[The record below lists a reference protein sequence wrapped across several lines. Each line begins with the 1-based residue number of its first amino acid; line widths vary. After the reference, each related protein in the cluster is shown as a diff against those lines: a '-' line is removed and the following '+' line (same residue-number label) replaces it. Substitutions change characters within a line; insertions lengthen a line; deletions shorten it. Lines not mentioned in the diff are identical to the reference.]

1 MAQITKL
8 FTKGLDTDTA
18 PHLQEKESYSSAMNV
33 HFSLGSLLGVND
45 GTGTN
50 MSGYN
55 IGGDLG
61 VLEPFAGNTDWS
73 ALFFT
78 LGVTGYNQTGSKCIG
93 YAVDDTES
101 ISNDTRFF
109 YLFIYTP
116 TFTVYPPPPDPSYV
130 VQENSWIVKVAIKYD
145 NTNKVNT
152 ISIADSSIL
161 LDSNWI
167 IPSATNALGFDPTYF
182 ISARTSGN
190 QLIWTDGHNAVRY
203 VDVNKD
209 YNANNPTLEELSLIT
224 EPGVVPLI
232 ADRGSDSTKSAS
244 LQFKAVQFMYRIIN
258 EDGFV
263 SVLSPFSITSLPSR
277 QEEVEVDPFFGN
289 VITISLSKDQKIP
302 DNWKKIDFVMRYLD
316 TNTFDVIRTF
326 DKYDNTSREYNFGM
340 GPVYY
345 TDAQLVYEHN
355 TSPFLI
361 PYITVQN
368 YDGSIIIETL
378 DPAYCAKAF
387 DSVPITSQS
396 LEFTSNRLFLANNLE
411 GYDTPATSIDITLNQ
426 NTATTSF
433 SKKMYSL
440 TPYLLAIR
448 ENGTGFWYGA
458 VVTRNFGNGK
468 NYAFPISS
476 QDIVFDANQGS
487 GGYYPVGLK
496 TTSNTYITLAQA
508 MSEDNLIE
516 LDESGYFSPLQTEVP
531 SGPIIGAFLLAR
543 INIIKEVNQYW
554 GDKVISSGLTP
565 NNICVPLSKSASIPL
580 PSCMVFSKS
589 TYLDNTL
596 TSRKAAFLPSSTY
609 SYGVSFYDEA
619 LRKSGNKYIGDIN
632 IGSYNPG
639 TKTLVESIDVSVT
652 GTQPTGSVPSW
663 AKYYSINLT
672 QNNKASSFLQFV
684 PDIIRYAYKS
694 AAGVLTYNIDEASPE
709 GEYYGVAI
717 PLSSLY
723 KRNQGY
729 VYKEGDLCQFEI
741 YNYETSTYSGSY
753 TLPVLTSI
761 DGYVI
766 VNSPKSNFNNY
777 ISYQGKKIQ
786 YTANSGAVGV
796 NSYINDFL
804 DDPSLVTNP
813 KIGDVFLTKSSPVGA
828 WAGHPYTFAVYS
840 NGGVWNFGSYVTV
853 GPTYTYGEYT
863 GTSGYLQPSSGVW
876 NFITAP
882 SLQYYAYAPAALNQ
896 QIFICT
902 LYTPKVVQRSFYEVA
917 FFGEVSGGS
926 LLAPYNNLSAK
937 LYGDTYIQGSNS
949 DGGAFNVVSETNNES
964 RYKYWI
970 ENSGR
975 ITPTDAVG
983 QKNLTNQIR
992 WSNVKIPNSSVN
1004 GLASFDA
1011 LDVADVDSNA
1021 GPITSIIL
1029 SSKEANL
1036 ASRLVILCNSGSF
1049 IGLIGQS
1056 QIYSQDQST
1065 AFLSSA
1071 PVLGTIQPITGQ
1083 WGCISPQG
1091 VISYKGMVFWA
1102 DALNREII
1110 QLAGDGATPI
1120 SQQKAGFLWNQVF
1133 RNLPFND
1140 STNSAKNIKLGI
1152 NPYASEVF
1160 VTCPNPNLTAAVFP
1174 ANSGENR
1181 LNQYIP
1187 NKNVS
1192 YTYNYQLN
1200 RWVGAYESNPD
1211 QWIRVGDD
1219 VFSIGFHYGLQL
1231 GLNLYKEFDAAPGH
1245 FNQLVDPK
1253 CYISFPVSEGYPA
1266 TIEPLSVILMGQLE
1280 TDSTVVYARDSSSTV
1295 NNNLTQVTSWNDSNY
1310 STREGEKF
1318 APVLRNRLSNNAGQS
1333 QVLTVSPLVTG
1344 SGYLTAPLV
1353 TIGPPTVS
1361 GGTQA
1366 TAIAVLTGGSVTSY
1380 IITNPGTGYTSV
1392 PSISVAPPPTGVTAT
1407 ATLTVGVAAKN
1418 TFDYQGIK
1426 GDRIRSKTPWVQVTF
1441 PAEQQINFQGVRVE
1455 VKPSS
1460 GH

>member
-33 HFSLGSLLGVND
+33 HFSLGSLLGVSD
-45 GTGTN
+45 GQSGN

-55 IGGDLG
+55 IGGNLG
-61 VLEPFAGNTDWS
+61 VLEPFAGNTDWTT
-73 ALFFT
+73 LFST
-78 LGVTGYNQTGSKCIG
+78 LGVTGYNQNGAKCIG

-116 TFTVYPPPPDPSYV
+116 AFSATL
-130 VQENSWIVKVAIKYD
+130 ENSWIIKVAIKY
-145 NTNKVNT
+145 NGTTKVNT

-167 IPSATNALGFDPTYF
+167 TPSVANALGFEADYF
-182 ISARTSGN
+182 VSARTSGN

-209 YNANNPTLEELSLIT
+209 YNTNNPTLEELSLIT
-224 EPGVVPLI
+224 EPGVVPLT
-232 ADRGSDSTKSAS
+232 ANRGSDSTKAAS
-244 LQFKAVQFMYRIIN
+244 LQFRAVQFMYRIIN

-263 SVLSPFSITSLPSR
+263 SVLSPFSLTSLPSR

-289 VITISLSKDQKIP
+289 VVTISLSKDQKIP
-302 DNWKKIDFVMRYLD
+302 DNWKKVDFVMRYLD

-326 DKYDNTSREYNFGM
+326 DKYDTTSREYNFGM

-355 TSPFLI
+355 TGPFLV

-368 YDGSIIIETL
+368 YDGSIIVETL

-396 LEFTSNRLFLANNLE
+396 LEFSSNRLFLANNLE
-411 GYDTPATSIDITLNQ
+411 GYDTPATAIDITLTQ
-426 NTATTSF
+426 NTATTEF

-458 VVTRNFGNGK
+458 VVTRNYGNGK
-468 NYAFPISS
+468 NYAFPLSS
-476 QDIVFDANQGS
+476 QDIVFDALQG
-487 GGYYPVGLK
+487 GGSYSPSGLK
-496 TTSNTYITLAQA
+496 TTEYTYITLPQTI
-508 MSEDNLIE
+508 SEDNLIE
-516 LDESGYFSPLQTEVP
+516 LSESRDFNPLIVNQA
-531 SGPIIGAFLLAR
+531 AFAPYDAR
-543 INIIKEVNQYW
+543 IEIIKEVNKYW
-554 GDKVISSGLTP
+554 GEKIPYSGVT
-565 NNICVPLSKSASIPL
+565 NDICVPFNRGTTYSYPA
-580 PSCMVFSKS
+580 CMVFSPS
-589 TYLDNTL
+589 EYNDNNL
-596 TSRKAAFLPSSTY
+596 NSRKAAFLPSSTY
-609 SYGVSFYDEA
+609 SYGVTFYDEA
-619 LRKSGNKYIGDIN
+619 LRKSGNKYIGDIT
-632 IGSYNPG
+632 IGSYNAD
-639 TKTLVESIDVSVT
+639 TKTLVESIGVNVT
-652 GTQPTGSVPSW
+652 GVQPAGSVPSW

-672 QNNKASSFLQFV
+672 NNNKASSFLQFV
-684 PDIIRYAYKS
+684 PDVIRYAYKS
-694 AAGVLTYNIDEASPE
+694 ADGIIVYNVDEADPD
-709 GEYYGVAI
+709 GDYYGVAI
-717 PLSSLY
+717 PLNSLY
-723 KRNQGY
+723 QRSQGY
-729 VYKEGDLCQFEI
+729 AYNEGDLCQFEI

-777 ISYQGKKIQ
+777 ISYQGKKLQ
-786 YTANSGAVGV
+786 YTNTATGLNSF
-796 NSYINDFL
+796 INDFL
-804 DDPSLVTNP
+804 NDPSLVTNP
-813 KIGDVFLTKSSPVGA
+813 KVGDVFLIDSAPVGA
-828 WAGHPYTFAVYS
+828 WAGHPNTFAVYS
-840 NGGVWNFGSYVTV
+840 TGGVWNFTSYNVPYV
-853 GPTYTYGEYT
+853 NVYNFGEYT
-863 GTSGYLQPSSGVW
+863 NTPGYLQRSGGPGSSWAATGLISGYLAY
-876 NFITAP
+876 AP
-882 SLQYYAYAPAALNQ
+882 SLLNQ
-896 QIFICT
+896 QVFICT
-902 LYTPKVVQRSFYEVA
+902 LYTPKTVQRSFYEVA

-926 LLAPYNNLSAK
+926 LLAPYNGLLAK

-975 ITPTDAVG
+975 ITPSDTIG
-983 QKNLTNQIR
+983 QKGLTNQIR

-1011 LDVADVDSNA
+1011 LDVSDVDSNA

-1049 IGLIGQS
+1049 IGLIGQA

-1133 RNLPFND
+1133 RNLPFD
-1140 STNSAKNIKLGI
+1140 ESAISAKNIKIGI
-1152 NPYASEVF
+1152 NPYTSEIF
-1160 VTCPNPNLTAAVFP
+1160 ITCPVPNITPTQFP
-1174 ANSGENR
+1174 ANCGENR
-1181 LNQYIP
+1181 LNQYIGD
-1187 NKNVS
+1187 KKVS
-1192 YTYNYQLN
+1192 YVYNYQLN
-1200 RWVGAYESNPD
+1200 RWVGAYEDNPD

-1219 VFSIGFHYGLQL
+1219 VFTVGSQYLNN
-1231 GLNLYKEFDAAPGH
+1231 GLNLYKEFDSTPGD
-1245 FNQLVDPK
+1245 FNQSANPS
-1253 CYISFPVSEGYPA
+1253 CYISFPISEGYPA
-1266 TIEPLSVILMGQLE
+1266 TIEPLSVILMGQL
-1280 TDSTVVYARDSSSTV
+1280 TTTKTVVYARDSSTSV
-1295 NNNLTQVTSWNDSNY
+1295 NNNLTQVTCWNDSNY
-1310 STREGEKF
+1310 ATREGEKF
-1318 APVLRNRLSNNAGQS
+1318 APVLRNRLSNNANQS
-1333 QVLTVSPLVTG
+1333 QVLSISPISLG
-1344 SGYLTAPLV
+1344 SGYLTAPSV
-1353 TIGPPTVS
+1353 AIGPPDVA

-1366 TAIAVLTGGSVTSY
+1366 VAVSIINTAGEVIGYT
-1380 IITNPGTGYTSV
+1380 ITNPGTGYTLTPAISIGV
-1392 PSISVAPPPTGVTAT
+1392 PPSGGTQATASIS
-1407 ATLTVGVAAKN
+1407 VGVAANN
-1418 TFDYQGIK
+1418 TYDYQGIK

-1441 PAEQQINFQGVRVE
+1441 PAEQQINFQGARFE